1 MNRLEARGISLS
13 RGERRVVHD
22 VSLCVGEGELWI
34 VLGPNGAG
42 KSTLLRGCLGL
53 LPLDAGA
60 VEIEGRA
67 VGDWGRTAL
76 ARRCAWVPQE
86 LDADAGFTGL
96 ELAVMGRSP
105 HLKGWGVPQASD
117 LETARAALAELGI
130 AHLAGRGSQAM
141 SGGER
146 RLLALARALVQEPR
160 LLFLDEPTAFLDL
173 RHQFEAL
180 ACVRRRVDRGLSAV
194 AVLHDVNLAA
204 SFADR
209 ILLLREGRVLA
220 QGGREV
226 LGEENL
232 RALYD
237 VPIAAA
243 RTPEGQALFAPRA
256 P

>member
-1 MNRLEARGISLS
+1 MNRLEVRGLSLS

-22 VSLCVGEGELWI
+22 VSFRVGEGELWI

-53 LPLDAGA
+53 LPFDEGE

-67 VGDWGRTAL
+67 VGAQGRTAL
-76 ARRCAWVPQE
+76 ARICAWVPQE

-117 LETARAALAELGI
+117 LATARAALEELGI

-146 RLLALARALVQEPR
+146 RLLALARALVQDPR

-209 ILLLREGRVLA
+209 VLLLRDGRVLA

-237 VPIAAA
+237 VPIAVA

>member
-1 MNRLEARGISLS
+1 
-13 RGERRVVHD
+13 VVSE
-22 VSLCVGEGELWI
+22 VSFTVAPGELWI
-34 VLGPNGAG
+34 ILGPNGAG

-53 LPLDAGA
+53 LPWDGGE
-60 VEIEGRA
+60 VEVEGRPVA
-67 VGDWGRTAL
+67 AYGRTAL
-76 ARRCAWVPQE
+76 ARLCAWVPQE

-105 HLKGWGVPQASD
+105 HLSGWGVPQEAD
-117 LETARAALAELGI
+117 LALARAALSELGI
-130 AHLAGRGSQAM
+130 SHLAARGTQAM

-146 RLLALARALVQEPR
+146 RLLSLARALVQAPR
-160 LLFLDEPTAFLDL
+160 LLLLDEPTAFLDL

-180 ACVRRRVDRGLSAV
+180 ACVRRRVDVGLSAV

-204 SFADR
+204 SFADKV
-209 ILLLREGRVLA
+209 LLLRDGKVLA

-226 LGEENL
+226 LSPDTL
-232 RALYD
+232 HALYD

-243 RTPEGQALFAPRA
+243 QTPEGQALFAPRA

>member
-1 MNRLEARGISLS
+1 MNALEVRGLCLS
-13 RGERRVVHD
+13 RGGRRVV
-22 VSLCVGEGELWI
+22 SEVGFTVARGELWV

-53 LPLDAGA
+53 LPRDAGE
-60 VEIEGRA
+60 VEVEGRPLA
-67 VGDWGRTAL
+67 SYGRTAL
-76 ARRCAWVPQE
+76 ARSCAWVPQE

-105 HLKGWGVPQASD
+105 HLSGWGVPQGSD
-117 LETARAALAELGI
+117 LERARAALAELGI
-130 AHLAGRGSQAM
+130 SHLAGRGTQAM

-146 RLLALARALVQEPR
+146 RLLSLARALVQAPR
-160 LLFLDEPTAFLDL
+160 LLLLDEPTAFLDL
-173 RHQFEAL
+173 RHQFEVL
-180 ACVRRRVDRGLSAV
+180 ACVRRRVDAGLSAV

-204 SFADR
+204 SFADKV
-209 ILLLREGRVLA
+209 LLLREGQVLA

-226 LGEENL
+226 LSPDTL

-243 RTPEGQALFAPRA
+243 CTPEGQALFAPRA